1 MSAYFVLGV
10 LKSTSW
16 PGFTCLAYSPT
27 TPHINSMTEHSFDL
41 KVTTCKLRVMFYLV
55 GIFRTSSPG
64 DSFSS
69 NWENCSS
76 GAQGGV
82 RLYGSLQQGEGSL
95 NIKRL
100 LLIMENQISQVKE
113 FSALLCMGRLK
124 SLGLLKL
131 FLSYAS
137 QLSGTRCSPGG
148 LADGCQIV
156 FLGCPLGS
164 EIHNWRAGITDCCD
178 ILISGYSRKYSI
190 SQ

>member
-27 TPHINSMTEHSFDL
+27 TPHINSMTEHSFGL
-41 KVTTCKLRVMFYLV
+41 KVTTCKLRVMFYWV

-69 NWENCSS
+69 NFEKTAPQGHREES
-76 GAQGGV
+76 GYMEVCNKGKV
-82 RLYGSLQQGEGSL
+82 

-100 LLIMENQISQVKE
+100 LFIMENQISQVKE
-113 FSALLCMGRLK
+113 FSAFLYMGRLK

-137 QLSGTRCSPGG
+137 QLSGTRCSGG

-164 EIHNWRAGITDCCD
+164 EIHIWRAGITDCCD
-178 ILISGYSRKYSI
+178 ILISWYSKKYSI